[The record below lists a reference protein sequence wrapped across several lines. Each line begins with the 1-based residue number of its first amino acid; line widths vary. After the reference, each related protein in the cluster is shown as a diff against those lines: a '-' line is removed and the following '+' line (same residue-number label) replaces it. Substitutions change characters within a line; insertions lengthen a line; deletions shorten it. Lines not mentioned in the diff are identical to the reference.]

1 MHTLDVG
8 GGYTSTASSS
18 RPIYTTNIAP
28 GAGGIWTFGTMN
40 RPRYF
45 GAEVQYKF

>member
-1 MHTLDVG
+1 MRAISTTCLTLPQ
-8 GGYTSTASSS
+8 ASLLH
-18 RPIYTTNIAP
+18 RQPMPTPTYAP
-28 GAGGIWTFGTMN
+28 GLWTFGTMN